1 MSIVS
6 CPKCADSVVMPE
18 GSSPAATVRC
28 PLCQEEFQ
36 LSELLDAMPP
46 ALIVVEDP
54 EAADQPAAP
63 DSLFFAD
70 SAADRPINLLDE
82 VETDPQPRAISIGPL
97 ETSSAPSTTPSSGKG
112 RRVAPRPQRK
122 KKNPAVE
129 VAKVFFGGV
138 AGLVIAQAL
147 LWWLP
152 WSNYRRDPF
161 ELGPKVSEFAG
172 WMVPEQFHGKGK
184 AKPAEAGGAGPAAI
198 NTDASPQPSGND
210 VFGPPGTGLPQRTF
224 VDPNKTQ
231 DDTVVAGV
239 SVDPLGDLNLDL
251 DADLLNMIDPADDP
265 IIEEPTL
272 EEPSLDESGSGAGGM
287 GAQSPVARIAHAPEV
302 SGAELR
308 TALDDANTVVRAWM
322 ATEDANDRQ
331 LIVQSYQALAK
342 LAEAVTFAG
351 DISGEQL
358 QAVSDL
364 LSPLI
369 SDPERLS
376 SLKMIGQRWPAFA
389 GRDGTGILLVGT
401 VVGTKQEGD
410 IYVTELE
417 VTEGDDSIA
426 IYQDGDPAAD
436 CPPGASI
443 VVLGP
448 IVDDPENNVAGYA
461 GDAASL
467 IWTGQSQVLAGN

>member
-18 GSSPAATVRC
+18 GASPAATVRC

-46 ALIVVEDP
+46 ALIIVEDP
-54 EAADQPAAP
+54 KAADQPAAP

-82 VETDPQPRAISIGPL
+82 VETNSQPRAISIGPL

-172 WMVPEQFHGKGK
+172 WMVPEQFHG
-184 AKPAEAGGAGPAAI
+184 AGPAAI

-210 VFGPPGTGLPQRTF
+210 VFGPPGTELPQRTF
-224 VDPNKTQ
+224 VDPNRTQ
-231 DDTVVAGV
+231 DDSQQTKTADSAGGTRAKR
-239 SVDPLGDLNLDL
+239 PKKQ
-251 DADLLNMIDPADDP
+251 
-265 IIEEPTL
+265 
-272 EEPSLDESGSGAGGM
+272 SGAG
-287 GAQSPVARIAHAPEV
+287 E
-302 SGAELR
+302 ELAG
-308 TALDDANTVVRAWM
+308 TALTGAHGKM
-322 ATEDANDRQ
+322 GG
-331 LIVQSYQALAK
+331 
-342 LAEAVTFAG
+342 AG
-351 DISGEQL
+351 DPVTLELGFHSLRNNLASAPAMDNKTGLWVVMEGL
-358 QAVSDL
+358 RRASEKKLNCSVSAVSTVQEEIGL
-364 LSPLI
+364 RGARTSAYGI
-369 SDPERLS
+369 DPHV
-376 SLKMIGQRWPAFA
+376 
-389 GRDGTGILLVGT
+389 GIAV
-401 VVGTKQEGD
+401 D
-410 IYVTELE
+410 VTHA
-417 VTEGDDSIA
+417 T
-426 IYQDGDPAAD
+426 D
-436 CPPGASI
+436 CPTI
-443 VVLGP
+443 EKKEHVFE
-448 IVDDPENNVAGYA
+448 IERDPFT
-461 GDAASL
+461 DL
-467 IWTGQSQVLAGN
+467 ILQVHVKEI